1 MPSTDN
7 LIFSCV
13 LSVLLLLFLFRHSA
27 VESMI
32 INIESQSDT
41 RISARYQAW
50 LRFLY
55 TFTLIVLTLTLFC
68 WISCS
73 P

>member
-1 MPSTDN
+1 MLEMEKPR
-7 LIFSCV
+7 IECV
-13 LSVLLLLFLFRHSA
+13 DKD
-27 VESMI
+27 
-32 INIESQSDT
+32 IESQSDT

-68 WISCS
+68 
-73 P
+73 

>member
-1 MPSTDN
+1 
-7 LIFSCV
+7 
-13 LSVLLLLFLFRHSA
+13 
-27 VESMI
+27 MI